1 MRRRTIFLTL
11 FIVAVLAVSVT
22 ALALPEIRIGI
33 PGLGRLERAETGPL
47 GLKLGLDLQ
56 GGAHLV
62 YQAQTGTTLSIA
74 YPDAAAPDDTGPNDA
89 APNDAEPDNAA
100 PNDAEPS
107 DAEPDDAGV
116 DAEALRAALAD
127 AGYDG
132 EVTQDGAPPIFTV
145 TGAYLPPD
153 RRDAVRQALTDA
165 LGEPLTFA
173 HSDQPPPTSDQMDG
187 VLNIISRRVNLYGT
201 EEPIVQRFGAD
212 RIIVQLP
219 GRGGTVLTVFFDDD
233 ADVAPETVQTVA
245 VHPDFAGYEIT
256 LPSDRQL
263 RIAAPE
269 TLDNAQRDAL
279 LATLTDEIG
288 GVSSF
293 QTSSGSEDAKRLIG
307 ETAQLEFLR
316 RQCGGPVA
324 GAGCLPPISDTDIG
338 LTGDDLDE
346 AYASTDQ
353 ATGEW
358 VVNIEFNDRG
368 AGIFS
373 QMTGEINVRT
383 NPDSTEV
390 IAVVLDGQPLIAPVS
405 LAHIRDGRSQISGS
419 FDREEARTLAIQL
432 KSGRLPV
439 PLELIQESEVD
450 SLLGA
455 ESLERSLMAGLVGL
469 GLVLI
474 FVIAY
479 YRAAGVVAAV
489 ALLCYA
495 VVTLAIFKLVPI
507 TLTLPHIGGFILSIG
522 LAVDANILIFER
534 IKEEIRLG
542 RSLASAMEVGFNR
555 AWPAIRDG
563 NVSTLITC
571 VVLLWFGSRLG
582 GGLVNG
588 FALTLLVGV
597 LVSMFTA
604 VLVSRNLL
612 QALHALG
619 LGRMAALFTPEKIPP
634 RRAAGQR

>member
-11 FIVAVLAVSVT
+11 FIVAALAVSAT

-33 PGLGRLERAETGPL
+33 PGVGRLERAETGPL

-56 GGAHLV
+56 GGSHLV
-62 YQAQTGTTLSIA
+62 YQAQTGTTLDVSF
-74 YPDAAAPDDTGPNDA
+74 AADIG
-89 APNDAEPDNAA
+89 
-100 PNDAEPS
+100 S
-107 DAEPDDAGV
+107 DANRDAV
-116 DAEALRAALAD
+116 QAALD
-127 AGYDG
+127 EAGYDA
-132 EVTQDGAPPIFTV
+132 EVVQDGDTPNFTI
-145 TGAYLPPD
+145 ASEYLNPE
-153 RRDAVRQALTDA
+153 RREAVRQALIENI
-165 LGEPLTFA
+165 GEPTSFVND
-173 HSDQPPPTSDQMDG
+173 DQPPPTSDQMDG
-187 VLNIISRRVNLYGT
+187 VLGIISRRVNLYGT
-201 EEPIVQRFGAD
+201 EEPIVQRFGDD

-219 GRGGTVLTVFFDDD
+219 GRGGSVLTVFFAEG
-233 ADVAPETVQTVA
+233 ADISPETLQTIG
-245 VHPDFAGYEIT
+245 VHPNFAGFEIT
-256 LPSDRQL
+256 MPAERQL
-263 RIAAPE
+263 RIETPA
-269 TLDNAQRDAL
+269 TLDSGEQDAL
-279 LATLTDEIG
+279 ITTLSDEIG
-288 GVSSF
+288 GVSYF
-293 QTSSGSEDAKRLIG
+293 QATSGSEDAKRLIG

-324 GAGCLPPISDTDIG
+324 DIGCVPPITDVDID
-338 LTGDDLDE
+338 LTGDDLEE

-353 ATGEW
+353 TTGEW
-358 VVNIEFNDRG
+358 VVNIQFNDRG
-368 AGIFS
+368 SEIFS
-373 QMTGEINVRT
+373 RMTEEINIRT

-405 LAHIRDGRSQISGS
+405 LAHIRDGRSQISGD
-419 FDREEARTLAIQL
+419 FNRERARTLAIQL

-469 GLVLI
+469 ALVLI

-489 ALLCYA
+489 ALVCYA

-588 FALTLLVGV
+588 FALTLLIGV

-612 QALHALG
+612 QALHAIG
-619 LGRMAALFTPEKIPP
+619 LGRMASLFTPEKIPS
-634 RRAAGQR
+634 RRAAGPR

>member
-11 FIVAVLAVSVT
+11 FIVAALAVSAT

-33 PGLGRLERAETGPL
+33 PGVGRLERAETGPL

-56 GGAHLV
+56 GGSHLV
-62 YQAQTGTTLSIA
+62 YQAQTGTTLDVSFA
-74 YPDAAAPDDTGPNDA
+74 ADAAANANRDA
-89 APNDAEPDNAA
+89 
-100 PNDAEPS
+100 
-107 DAEPDDAGV
+107 V
-116 DAEALRAALAD
+116 QAALD
-127 AGYDG
+127 EAGYDA
-132 EVTQDGAPPIFTV
+132 EIVQDGDTPNFTIA
-145 TGAYLPPD
+145 GEYLNPE
-153 RRDAVRQALTDA
+153 RREAVRQALIENI
-165 LGEPLTFA
+165 GEPTSFVND
-173 HSDQPPPTSDQMDG
+173 DQPPPTSDQMDG
-187 VLNIISRRVNLYGT
+187 VLGIISRRVNLYGT
-201 EEPIVQRFGAD
+201 EEPIVQRFGDD

-219 GRGGTVLTVFFDDD
+219 GRGGSVLTVFFADD
-233 ADVAPETVQTVA
+233 ADISPETLQTIG
-245 VHPDFAGYEIT
+245 VHPNFAGFEIT
-256 LPSDRQL
+256 MPAEMQL
-263 RIAAPE
+263 RIETPA
-269 TLDNAQRDAL
+269 TLDSGEQDAL
-279 LATLTDEIG
+279 ITTLSDEIG
-288 GVSSF
+288 GVAAYF
-293 QTSSGSEDAKRLIG
+293 QATSGSEDAKRLIG

-324 GAGCLPPISDTDIG
+324 DIGCVPPITDVDID
-338 LTGDDLDE
+338 LTGDDLEE

-353 ATGEW
+353 TTGEW
-358 VVNIEFNDRG
+358 VVNIQFNDRG
-368 AGIFS
+368 SEIFS
-373 QMTGEINVRT
+373 RMTEEINIRT

-405 LAHIRDGRSQISGS
+405 LAHIRDGRSQISGD
-419 FDREEARTLAIQL
+419 FNRERARTLAIQL

-469 GLVLI
+469 ALVLI

-489 ALLCYA
+489 ALVCYA

-588 FALTLLVGV
+588 FALTLLIGV

-612 QALHALG
+612 QALHAVG
-619 LGRMAALFTPEKIPP
+619 LGRMASLFTPEKIPS
-634 RRAAGQR
+634 RRAAGPR

>member
-11 FIVAVLAVSVT
+11 FIVAALAVSAT

-33 PGLGRLERAETGPL
+33 PGVGRLERAETGPL

-56 GGAHLV
+56 GGSHLV
-62 YQAQTGTTLSIA
+62 YQAQTGTTLDVSFA
-74 YPDAAAPDDTGPNDA
+74 ADAAADA
-89 APNDAEPDNAA
+89 NRDA
-100 PNDAEPS
+100 
-107 DAEPDDAGV
+107 V
-116 DAEALRAALAD
+116 QAALD
-127 AGYDG
+127 EAGYDA
-132 EVTQDGAPPIFTV
+132 EIVQDGDTPNFTIA
-145 TGAYLPPD
+145 GEYLNPE
-153 RRDAVRQALTDA
+153 RREAVRQALIENI
-165 LGEPLTFA
+165 GEPTSFVND
-173 HSDQPPPTSDQMDG
+173 DQPPPTSDQMDG
-187 VLNIISRRVNLYGT
+187 VLGIISRRVNLYGT
-201 EEPIVQRFGAD
+201 EEPIVQRFGDD

-219 GRGGTVLTVFFDDD
+219 GRGGSVLTVVFADD
-233 ADVAPETVQTVA
+233 ADISPETLQTIG
-245 VHPDFAGYEIT
+245 VHPNFAGFEIT
-256 LPSDRQL
+256 MPADRQL
-263 RIAAPE
+263 RIETPA
-269 TLDNAQRDAL
+269 TLDSGEQDAL
-279 LATLTDEIG
+279 ITTLSDEIG
-288 GVSSF
+288 GVAYF
-293 QTSSGSEDAKRLIG
+293 QATSGSEDAKRLIG

-324 GAGCLPPISDTDIG
+324 DIGCVPPITDVDID
-338 LTGDDLDE
+338 LTGDDLEE

-353 ATGEW
+353 TTGEW
-358 VVNIEFNDRG
+358 VVNIQFNDRG
-368 AGIFS
+368 SEIFS
-373 QMTGEINVRT
+373 RMTEEINIRT

-405 LAHIRDGRSQISGS
+405 LAHIRDGRSQISGD
-419 FDREEARTLAIQL
+419 FNRERARTLAIQL

-469 GLVLI
+469 ALVLI

-489 ALLCYA
+489 ALVCYA

-588 FALTLLVGV
+588 FALTLLIGV

-612 QALHALG
+612 QALHAIG
-619 LGRMAALFTPEKIPP
+619 LGRMASLFTPEKIPS
-634 RRAAGQR
+634 RRAAGPR

>member
-11 FIVAVLAVSVT
+11 FIVAALAVSAT

-33 PGLGRLERAETGPL
+33 PGVGRLERAETGPL

-56 GGAHLV
+56 GGSHLV
-62 YQAQTGTTLSIA
+62 YQAQTGTTLDVSFA
-74 YPDAAAPDDTGPNDA
+74 ADAAADA
-89 APNDAEPDNAA
+89 NRDA
-100 PNDAEPS
+100 
-107 DAEPDDAGV
+107 V
-116 DAEALRAALAD
+116 QAALD
-127 AGYDG
+127 EAGYDA
-132 EVTQDGAPPIFTV
+132 EIVQDGDTPNFTIA
-145 TGAYLPPD
+145 GEYLNPE
-153 RRDAVRQALTDA
+153 RREAVRQALIENI
-165 LGEPLTFA
+165 GEPASFVND
-173 HSDQPPPTSDQMDG
+173 DQPPPTSDQMDG
-187 VLNIISRRVNLYGT
+187 VLGIISRRVNLYGT
-201 EEPIVQRFGAD
+201 EEPIVQRFGDD

-219 GRGGTVLTVFFDDD
+219 GRGGSVLTVVFADD
-233 ADVAPETVQTVA
+233 ADISPETLQTIG
-245 VHPDFAGYEIT
+245 VHPNFAGFEIT
-256 LPSDRQL
+256 MPADRQL
-263 RIAAPE
+263 RIETPA
-269 TLDNAQRDAL
+269 TLDSGEQDAL
-279 LATLTDEIG
+279 ITTLSDEIG
-288 GVSSF
+288 GVSYF
-293 QTSSGSEDAKRLIG
+293 QATSGSEDAKRLIG

-324 GAGCLPPISDTDIG
+324 DIGCVPPITDVDID
-338 LTGDDLDE
+338 LTGDDLEE

-353 ATGEW
+353 TTGEW
-358 VVNIEFNDRG
+358 VVNIQFNDRG
-368 AGIFS
+368 SEIFS
-373 QMTGEINVRT
+373 RMTEEINIRT

-405 LAHIRDGRSQISGS
+405 LAHIRDGRSQISGD
-419 FDREEARTLAIQL
+419 FNRERARTLAIQL

-469 GLVLI
+469 ALVLI

-489 ALLCYA
+489 ALVCYA

-588 FALTLLVGV
+588 FALTLLIGV

-612 QALHALG
+612 QALHAIG
-619 LGRMAALFTPEKIPP
+619 LGRMASLFTPEKIPS
-634 RRAAGQR
+634 RRAAGPR

>member
-11 FIVAVLAVSVT
+11 FIVAALAVSAT

-33 PGLGRLERAETGPL
+33 PGVGRLERAETGPL

-56 GGAHLV
+56 GGSHLV
-62 YQAQTGTTLSIA
+62 YQAQTGTTLDVSFA
-74 YPDAAAPDDTGPNDA
+74 ADAAADA
-89 APNDAEPDNAA
+89 NRDA
-100 PNDAEPS
+100 
-107 DAEPDDAGV
+107 V
-116 DAEALRAALAD
+116 QAALD
-127 AGYDG
+127 EAGYDAQ
-132 EVTQDGAPPIFTV
+132 VAQDGDTPNFTIA
-145 TGAYLPPD
+145 GEYLNPE
-153 RRDAVRQALTDA
+153 RREAVRQALIENI
-165 LGEPLTFA
+165 GEPTSFVND
-173 HSDQPPPTSDQMDG
+173 DQPPPTSDQMDG
-187 VLNIISRRVNLYGT
+187 VLGIISRRVNLYGT
-201 EEPIVQRFGAD
+201 EEPIVQRFGDD

-219 GRGGTVLTVFFDDD
+219 GRGGSVLTVFFADD
-233 ADVAPETVQTVA
+233 ADISPETLQTIG
-245 VHPDFAGYEIT
+245 VHPNFAGFEIT
-256 LPSDRQL
+256 MPADRQL
-263 RIAAPE
+263 RIETPA
-269 TLDNAQRDAL
+269 TLDSGEQDAL
-279 LATLTDEIG
+279 ITTLSDEIG
-288 GVSSF
+288 GVSYF
-293 QTSSGSEDAKRLIG
+293 QATSGSEDAKRLIG

-324 GAGCLPPISDTDIG
+324 DIGCVPPITDVDID
-338 LTGDDLDE
+338 LTGDDLEE

-353 ATGEW
+353 TTGEW
-358 VVNIEFNDRG
+358 VVNIQFNDRG
-368 AGIFS
+368 SEIFS
-373 QMTGEINVRT
+373 RMTEEINIRT

-405 LAHIRDGRSQISGS
+405 LAHIRDGRSQISGD
-419 FDREEARTLAIQL
+419 FNRERARTLAIQL

-469 GLVLI
+469 ALVLI

-489 ALLCYA
+489 ALVCYA

-588 FALTLLVGV
+588 FALTLLIGV

-612 QALHALG
+612 QALHAIG
-619 LGRMAALFTPEKIPP
+619 LGRMASLFTPEKIPS
-634 RRAAGQR
+634 RRAAGPR

>member
-11 FIVAVLAVSVT
+11 FIVAALAVSAT

-33 PGLGRLERAETGPL
+33 PGVGRLERAETGPL

-56 GGAHLV
+56 GGSHLV
-62 YQAQTGTTLSIA
+62 YQAQTGTTLDVSFA
-74 YPDAAAPDDTGPNDA
+74 ADAAADA
-89 APNDAEPDNAA
+89 NTDA
-100 PNDAEPS
+100 
-107 DAEPDDAGV
+107 V
-116 DAEALRAALAD
+116 QAALD
-127 AGYDG
+127 EAGYDA
-132 EVTQDGAPPIFTV
+132 EVVQDGDTPNFTIA
-145 TGAYLPPD
+145 GEYLNPE
-153 RRDAVRQALTDA
+153 RREAVRQALIENI
-165 LGEPLTFA
+165 GEPTSFVND
-173 HSDQPPPTSDQMDG
+173 DQPPPTSDQMDG
-187 VLNIISRRVNLYGT
+187 VLGIISRRVNLYGT
-201 EEPIVQRFGAD
+201 EEPIVQRFGDD

-219 GRGGTVLTVFFDDD
+219 GRGGSVLTVFFAED
-233 ADVAPETVQTVA
+233 ADISPETLQTIG
-245 VHPDFAGYEIT
+245 VHPNFAGFEIT
-256 LPSDRQL
+256 MPADRQL
-263 RIAAPE
+263 RIETPA
-269 TLDNAQRDAL
+269 TLDSGEQDAL
-279 LATLTDEIG
+279 ITTLSDEIG
-288 GVSSF
+288 GVAYF
-293 QTSSGSEDAKRLIG
+293 QATSGSEDAKRLIG

-324 GAGCLPPISDTDIG
+324 DIGCVPPITDVDID
-338 LTGDDLDE
+338 LTGDDLEE

-353 ATGEW
+353 TTGEW
-358 VVNIEFNDRG
+358 VVNIQFNDRG
-368 AGIFS
+368 SEIFS
-373 QMTGEINVRT
+373 RMTEEINIRT

-405 LAHIRDGRSQISGS
+405 LAHIRDGRSQISGD
-419 FDREEARTLAIQL
+419 FNRERARTLAIQL

-469 GLVLI
+469 ALVLI

-489 ALLCYA
+489 ALVCYA

-588 FALTLLVGV
+588 FALTLLIGV

-612 QALHALG
+612 QALHAIG
-619 LGRMAALFTPEKIPP
+619 LGRMASLFTPEKIPS
-634 RRAAGQR
+634 RRAAGPR

>member
-11 FIVAVLAVSVT
+11 FIVAALAVSAT

-33 PGLGRLERAETGPL
+33 PGVGRLERAETGPL

-56 GGAHLV
+56 GGSHLV
-62 YQAQTGTTLSIA
+62 YQAQTGTTLDVSFA
-74 YPDAAAPDDTGPNDA
+74 ADAAADA
-89 APNDAEPDNAA
+89 NRDA
-100 PNDAEPS
+100 
-107 DAEPDDAGV
+107 V
-116 DAEALRAALAD
+116 QAALD
-127 AGYDG
+127 EAGYDA
-132 EVTQDGAPPIFTV
+132 EVVQDGDTPNFTIA
-145 TGAYLPPD
+145 GEYLNPE
-153 RRDAVRQALTDA
+153 RREAVRQALIENI
-165 LGEPLTFA
+165 GEPASFVND
-173 HSDQPPPTSDQMDG
+173 DQPPPTSDQMDG
-187 VLNIISRRVNLYGT
+187 VLGIISRRVNLYGT
-201 EEPIVQRFGAD
+201 EEPIVQRFGDD

-219 GRGGTVLTVFFDDD
+219 GRGGSVLTVVFADD
-233 ADVAPETVQTVA
+233 ADISPETLQTIG
-245 VHPDFAGYEIT
+245 VHPNFAGFEIT
-256 LPSDRQL
+256 MPADRQL
-263 RIAAPE
+263 RIETPA
-269 TLDNAQRDAL
+269 TLDSGEQDAL
-279 LATLTDEIG
+279 ITTLSDEIG
-288 GVSSF
+288 GVAYF
-293 QTSSGSEDAKRLIG
+293 QATSGSEDAKRLIG

-324 GAGCLPPISDTDIG
+324 DIGCVPPITDVDID
-338 LTGDDLDE
+338 LTGDDLEE

-353 ATGEW
+353 TTGEW
-358 VVNIEFNDRG
+358 VVNIQFNDRG
-368 AGIFS
+368 AEIFS
-373 QMTGEINVRT
+373 RMTEEINIRT

-405 LAHIRDGRSQISGS
+405 LAHIRDGRSQISGD
-419 FDREEARTLAIQL
+419 FNRERARTLAIQL

-469 GLVLI
+469 ALVLI

-489 ALLCYA
+489 ALVCYA

-588 FALTLLVGV
+588 FALTLLIGV

-612 QALHALG
+612 QALHAVG
-619 LGRMAALFTPEKIPP
+619 LGRMASLFTPEKIPS
-634 RRAAGQR
+634 RRAAGPR

>member
-11 FIVAVLAVSVT
+11 FIVAALAVSAT

-33 PGLGRLERAETGPL
+33 PGVGRLERAETGPL

-56 GGAHLV
+56 GGSHLV
-62 YQAQTGTTLSIA
+62 YQAQTGTTLDVSFA
-74 YPDAAAPDDTGPNDA
+74 ADAAADA
-89 APNDAEPDNAA
+89 NRNA
-100 PNDAEPS
+100 
-107 DAEPDDAGV
+107 V
-116 DAEALRAALAD
+116 QAALD
-127 AGYDG
+127 EAGYDA
-132 EVTQDGAPPIFTV
+132 EVVQDGDTPNFTIA
-145 TGAYLPPD
+145 GEYLNPE
-153 RRDAVRQALTDA
+153 RREAVRQALIENI
-165 LGEPLTFA
+165 GEPTSFVND
-173 HSDQPPPTSDQMDG
+173 DQPPPTSDQMDG
-187 VLNIISRRVNLYGT
+187 VLGIISRRVNLYGT
-201 EEPIVQRFGAD
+201 EEPIVQRFGDD

-219 GRGGTVLTVFFDDD
+219 GRGGSVLTVVFADD
-233 ADVAPETVQTVA
+233 ADISPETLQTIG
-245 VHPDFAGYEIT
+245 VHPNFAGFEIT
-256 LPSDRQL
+256 MPADRQL
-263 RIAAPE
+263 RIETPA
-269 TLDNAQRDAL
+269 TLDSGEQDAL
-279 LATLTDEIG
+279 ITTLSDEIG
-288 GVSSF
+288 GVSYF
-293 QTSSGSEDAKRLIG
+293 QATSGSEDAKRLIG

-324 GAGCLPPISDTDIG
+324 DIGCVPPITDVDID
-338 LTGDDLDE
+338 LTGDDLEE

-353 ATGEW
+353 TTGEW
-358 VVNIEFNDRG
+358 VVNIQFNDRG
-368 AGIFS
+368 SEIFS
-373 QMTGEINVRT
+373 RMTEEINIRT

-405 LAHIRDGRSQISGS
+405 LAHIRDGRSQISGD
-419 FDREEARTLAIQL
+419 FNRERARTLAIQL

-469 GLVLI
+469 ALVLI

-489 ALLCYA
+489 ALVCYA

-588 FALTLLVGV
+588 FALTLLIGV

-612 QALHALG
+612 QALHAIG
-619 LGRMAALFTPEKIPP
+619 LGRMASLFTPEKLPS
-634 RRAAGQR
+634 RRAAGPR